1 MGISVNFV
9 DNSMEVSAALDDCIK
24 QFLTEAAGEIQAET
38 ARQSPVDTGQLKNSW
53 TYHLEETKA
62 TVGSDIQ
69 NAIWN
74 EFGTGEYA
82 AAGNGRK
89 GGWRYKDRHG
99 AWHFTHGKAP
109 RRTLQTAFDT
119 KRELIIARAK
129 EIFGGLGK

>member
-1 MGISVNFV
+1 MGLSVTFV
-9 DNSMEVSAALDDCIK
+9 DNSIEVENAINAAAK
-24 QFLTEAAGEIQAET
+24 QFLTEASGEIRSEA
-38 ARQSPVDTGQLKNSW
+38 ARKTPVDTGQLKNSW
-53 TYHLEETKA
+53 QNYVASHKA
-62 TVGSDIQ
+62 VVGSDIQ

-82 AAGNGRK
+82 SAGNGRK

-99 AWHFTHGKAP
+99 EWHFTHGKAP

-119 KRELIIARAK
+119 KREVIIARAK

>member
-1 MGISVNFV
+1 MGLSVTFV
-9 DNSMEVSAALDDCIK
+9 DNSIEVVNAINGAAK
-24 QFLTEAAGEIQAET
+24 QFLTEASGEIRSEA

-53 TYHLEETKA
+53 QAYTASNKA
-62 TVGSDIQ
+62 VVGSDIQ

-99 AWHFTHGKAP
+99 VWHFTYGKAP
-109 RRTLQTAFDT
+109 RRTLQKAFDT
-119 KRELIIARAK
+119 KREIIIARAK
-129 EIFGGLGK
+129 EIFGELK